1 MAALAPTAKV
11 KLELA
16 TGDDLER
23 KFIAALCSV
32 YPSGMRAYELMRAIG
47 MAVPLIRR
55 SDGAVIACKH
65 VNDFISFCNL
75 RIRSN
80 HALAPHGWQA
90 VRDGGTVLDKYRLVP
105 VA

>member
-1 MAALAPTAKV
+1 MAALAPTTKV

-16 TGDDLER
+16 TGDELER

-32 YPSGMRAYELMRAIG
+32 YPSSLKAYELMRAVG
-47 MAVPLIRR
+47 MAVPLIR
-55 SDGAVIACKH
+55 DCGVVVCKH
-65 VNDFISFCNL
+65 PINFIRFCNL

-90 VRDGGTVLDKYRLVP
+90 VREGGTVLDKYRLMP
-105 VA
+105 V